1 MFIYNNT
8 ERSKN
13 MKRTGTRIIKVGNL
27 TIGGKNEVII
37 QSMCNIKTSNTKEV
51 IKQVLE
57 LEKVGCQI
65 IRVSIKDNEDA
76 IALKEIKKHIHIPLV
91 ADIHFD
97 YKLALLAIE
106 NGADKIRINP
116 GNIGSYNKLKKVVLA
131 CKDKNIPIRIG
142 VNSGSLNQEEDN
154 SYKVTAKAM
163 VDKAKEYVSLL
174 ENLDFYDICIS
185 LKSSSTL
192 ESIEAYRLASEI
204 FPYPLHLGITE
215 AGIKEVGI
223 IRSIAGLAPLLE
235 QDIGD
240 TIRISLT
247 DDPKE
252 EVIACKRLLHDLGLY
267 DKMPTLISCPTC
279 GRTEVNLIELSKKV
293 QDYLDTISKPIT
305 VAIMGCIVN
314 GPGEAKQADIGIA
327 GGKNCWVLFKKGQVV
342 KKISEEEVYQTL
354 IGEINAY

>member
-1 MFIYNNT
+1 
-8 ERSKN
+8 
-13 MKRTGTRIIKVGNL
+13 MKRTETKSIKVGNV
-27 TIGGKNEVII
+27 TIGGQNKVII
-37 QSMCNIKTSNTKEV
+37 QSMCNIKTSNIEQV
-51 IKQVLE
+51 IKQILE
-57 LEKVGCQI
+57 LENIGCQI
-65 IRVSIKDNEDA
+65 IRVSIKDKEDA
-76 IALKEIKKHIHIPLV
+76 LSLKKIKKHIHIPLV

-97 YKLALLAIE
+97 YKLALLSIE

-131 CKDKNIPIRIG
+131 CKEKNIPIRIG
-142 VNSGSLNQEEDN
+142 VNSGSLIQPNEEN

-174 ENLDFYDICIS
+174 EDLDFYDICIS

-192 ESIEAYRLASEI
+192 ESIEAYRVASEI

-235 QDIGD
+235 QGIGD
-240 TIRISLT
+240 TLRISLT

-267 DKMPTLISCPTC
+267 DNMPTLID
-279 GRTEVNLIELSKKV
+279 LSKKV
-293 QDYLDTISKPIT
+293 QAYLDTISKPIT
-305 VAIMGCIVN
+305 VAIMGCVVN

-327 GGKNCWVLFKKGQVV
+327 GGKNNWVLFKKGQII
-342 KKISEEEVYQTL
+342 KKISEEEAYETL

>member
-1 MFIYNNT
+1 
-8 ERSKN
+8 
-13 MKRTGTRIIKVGNL
+13 MKRTKKKSIKGGNV
-27 TIGGKNEVII
+27 TIGGQNKVII
-37 QSMCNIKTSNTKEV
+37 QSMCNIKTSNIEKV
-51 IKQVLE
+51 IKQILE
-57 LEKVGCQI
+57 LENIGCQI
-65 IRVSIKDNEDA
+65 IRVSIKDKEDA
-76 IALKEIKKHIHIPLV
+76 LSLKKIKQHIHIPLV

-97 YKLALLAIE
+97 YKLALLSIE

-131 CKDKNIPIRIG
+131 CKEKNIPIRIG
-142 VNSGSLNQEEDN
+142 VNSGSLIQPNEEN

-174 ENLDFYDICIS
+174 EDLDFYDICIS

-192 ESIEAYRLASEI
+192 ESIEAYRVASEI

-235 QDIGD
+235 QGIGD
-240 TIRISLT
+240 TLRISLT
-247 DDPKE
+247 DNPKE

-267 DKMPTLISCPTC
+267 DNMPTLISCPTC
-279 GRTEVNLIELSKKV
+279 GRTEVNLIDLSKKV
-293 QDYLDTISKPIT
+293 QAYLDTISKPIT
-305 VAIMGCIVN
+305 VAIMGCVVN

-327 GGKNCWVLFKKGQVV
+327 GGKNNWVLFKKGQII
-342 KKISEEEVYQTL
+342 KKISEEEAYETL

>member
-1 MFIYNNT
+1 
-8 ERSKN
+8 
-13 MKRTGTRIIKVGNL
+13 MKRTETKSIKVGNV
-27 TIGGKNEVII
+27 TIGGQNKVII
-37 QSMCNIKTSNTKEV
+37 QSMCNIKTSNIEQV
-51 IKQVLE
+51 IQQILE
-57 LEKVGCQI
+57 LENIGCQI
-65 IRVSIKDNEDA
+65 IRVSIKDKEDA
-76 IALKEIKKHIHIPLV
+76 LSLKKIKKHIHIPLV

-97 YKLALLAIE
+97 YKLALLSIE

-131 CKDKNIPIRIG
+131 CKEKNIPIRIG
-142 VNSGSLNQEEDN
+142 VNSGSLIQPNEEN

-174 ENLDFYDICIS
+174 EDLDFYDICIS

-192 ESIEAYRLASEI
+192 ESIEAYRVASEI

-223 IRSIAGLAPLLE
+223 IRSIAGLSPLLE
-235 QDIGD
+235 QGIGD
-240 TIRISLT
+240 TLRISLT

-267 DKMPTLISCPTC
+267 NNMPTLISCPTC
-279 GRTEVNLIELSKKV
+279 GRTEVNLIDLSKKV
-293 QDYLDTISKPIT
+293 QAYLDTISKPIT
-305 VAIMGCIVN
+305 VAIMGCVVN

-327 GGKNCWVLFKKGQVV
+327 GGKNSWVLFKKGQII
-342 KKISEEEVYQTL
+342 KKISEEEAYETL

>member
-1 MFIYNNT
+1 
-8 ERSKN
+8 
-13 MKRTGTRIIKVGNL
+13 MKRTETKSIKVGNV
-27 TIGGKNEVII
+27 TIGGQNKVII
-37 QSMCNIKTSNTKEV
+37 QSMCNIKTSNIEQV
-51 IKQVLE
+51 IKQILE
-57 LEKVGCQI
+57 LENIGCQI
-65 IRVSIKDNEDA
+65 IRVSIKDKEDA
-76 IALKEIKKHIHIPLV
+76 LSLKKIKKHIHIPLV

-97 YKLALLAIE
+97 YKLALLSIE

-131 CKDKNIPIRIG
+131 CKEKNIPIRIG
-142 VNSGSLNQEEDN
+142 VNSGSLIQPNEEN

-174 ENLDFYDICIS
+174 EDLDFYDICIS

-192 ESIEAYRLASEI
+192 ESIEAYRVASEI

-235 QDIGD
+235 QGIGD
-240 TIRISLT
+240 TLRISLT

-267 DKMPTLISCPTC
+267 VNMPTLISCPTC
-279 GRTEVNLIELSKKV
+279 GRTEVNLIDLSKKV
-293 QDYLDTISKPIT
+293 QAYLDTISKPIT
-305 VAIMGCIVN
+305 VAIMGCVVN

-327 GGKNCWVLFKKGQVV
+327 GGKNNWVLFKKGQII
-342 KKISEEEVYQTL
+342 KKISEEEAYETL

>member
-1 MFIYNNT
+1 
-8 ERSKN
+8 
-13 MKRTGTRIIKVGNL
+13 MKRTETKSIKVGNV
-27 TIGGKNEVII
+27 TIGGQNKVII
-37 QSMCNIKTSNTKEV
+37 QSMCNIKTSNIEKV
-51 IKQVLE
+51 IQQILE
-57 LEKVGCQI
+57 LENIGCQI
-65 IRVSIKDNEDA
+65 IRVSIKDKEDA
-76 IALKEIKKHIHIPLV
+76 LSLKKIKQHIHIPLV

-97 YKLALLAIE
+97 YKLALLSIE

-131 CKDKNIPIRIG
+131 CKEKNIPIRIG
-142 VNSGSLNQEEDN
+142 VNSGSLIQPNEEN

-174 ENLDFYDICIS
+174 EDLDFYDICIS

-192 ESIEAYRLASEI
+192 ESIEAYRVASEI

-235 QDIGD
+235 QGIGD
-240 TIRISLT
+240 TLRISLT

-267 DKMPTLISCPTC
+267 DNMPTLISCPTC
-279 GRTEVNLIELSKKV
+279 GRTEVNLIDLSKKV
-293 QDYLDTISKPIT
+293 QAYLDTISKPIT
-305 VAIMGCIVN
+305 VAIMGCVVN

-327 GGKNCWVLFKKGQVV
+327 GGKNNWVLFKKGQII
-342 KKISEEEVYQTL
+342 KKISEEEAYETL

>member
-1 MFIYNNT
+1 
-8 ERSKN
+8 
-13 MKRTGTRIIKVGNL
+13 MKRTETKSIKVGNV
-27 TIGGKNEVII
+27 TIGGQNKVII
-37 QSMCNIKTSNTKEV
+37 QSMCNIKTSNIEQV
-51 IKQVLE
+51 IKQILE
-57 LEKVGCQI
+57 LENIGCQI
-65 IRVSIKDNEDA
+65 IRVSIKDKEDA
-76 IALKEIKKHIHIPLV
+76 LSLKKIKKHIHIPLV

-97 YKLALLAIE
+97 YKLALLSIE

-131 CKDKNIPIRIG
+131 CKEKNIPIRIG
-142 VNSGSLNQEEDN
+142 VNSGSLIQPNEEN

-174 ENLDFYDICIS
+174 EDLDFYDICIS

-192 ESIEAYRLASEI
+192 ESIEAYRVASEI

-223 IRSIAGLAPLLE
+223 IRSIAGLAPLIE
-235 QDIGD
+235 QGIGD
-240 TIRISLT
+240 TLRISLT

-267 DKMPTLISCPTC
+267 DNMPTLISCPTC
-279 GRTEVNLIELSKKV
+279 GRTEVNLIDLSKKV
-293 QDYLDTISKPIT
+293 QAYLDTISKPIT
-305 VAIMGCIVN
+305 VAIMGCVVN

-327 GGKNCWVLFKKGQVV
+327 GGKNNWVLFKKGQII
-342 KKISEEEVYQTL
+342 KKISEEEAYETL

>member
-1 MFIYNNT
+1 
-8 ERSKN
+8 
-13 MKRTGTRIIKVGNL
+13 MKRTETKSIKVGNV
-27 TIGGKNEVII
+27 TIGGQNKVII
-37 QSMCNIKTSNTKEV
+37 QSMCNIKTSNIEQV
-51 IKQVLE
+51 IQQILE
-57 LEKVGCQI
+57 LENIGCQI
-65 IRVSIKDNEDA
+65 IRVSIKDKEDA
-76 IALKEIKKHIHIPLV
+76 LSLKKIKKHIHIPLV

-97 YKLALLAIE
+97 YKLALLSIE

-131 CKDKNIPIRIG
+131 CKEKNIPIRIG
-142 VNSGSLNQEEDN
+142 VNSGSLIQPNEEN

-174 ENLDFYDICIS
+174 EDLDFYDICIS

-192 ESIEAYRLASEI
+192 ETIEAYRVASEI

-235 QDIGD
+235 QGIGD
-240 TIRISLT
+240 TLRISLT

-267 DKMPTLISCPTC
+267 DNMPTLISCPTC
-279 GRTEVNLIELSKKV
+279 GRTEVNLIDLSKKV
-293 QDYLDTISKPIT
+293 QAYLDTISKPIT
-305 VAIMGCIVN
+305 VAIMGCVVN

-327 GGKNCWVLFKKGQVV
+327 GGKNNWVLFKKGQII
-342 KKISEEEVYQTL
+342 KKISEEEAYETL

>member
-1 MFIYNNT
+1 
-8 ERSKN
+8 
-13 MKRTGTRIIKVGNL
+13 MKRTETKSIKVGNV
-27 TIGGKNEVII
+27 TIGGQNKVII
-37 QSMCNIKTSNTKEV
+37 QSMCNIKTSNIEQV
-51 IKQVLE
+51 IKQILE
-57 LEKVGCQI
+57 LENIGCQI
-65 IRVSIKDNEDA
+65 IRVSIKDKEDA
-76 IALKEIKKHIHIPLV
+76 LSLKKIKQHIHIPLV

-97 YKLALLAIE
+97 YKLALLSIE

-131 CKDKNIPIRIG
+131 CKEKNIPIRIG
-142 VNSGSLNQEEDN
+142 VNSGSLIQPNEEN

-174 ENLDFYDICIS
+174 EDLDFYDICIS

-192 ESIEAYRLASEI
+192 ESIEAYRVASEI

-223 IRSIAGLAPLLE
+223 IRSIAGLSPLLE
-235 QDIGD
+235 QGIGD
-240 TIRISLT
+240 TLRISLT

-267 DKMPTLISCPTC
+267 DNMPTLISCPTC
-279 GRTEVNLIELSKKV
+279 GRTEVNLIDLSKKV
-293 QDYLDTISKPIT
+293 QAYLDTISKPIT
-305 VAIMGCIVN
+305 VAIMGCVVN

-327 GGKNCWVLFKKGQVV
+327 GGKNNWVLFKKGQII
-342 KKISEEEVYQTL
+342 KKISEEEAYETL

>member
-1 MFIYNNT
+1 
-8 ERSKN
+8 
-13 MKRTGTRIIKVGNL
+13 MKRTETKSIKVGNV
-27 TIGGKNEVII
+27 TIGGQNKVII
-37 QSMCNIKTSNTKEV
+37 QSMCNIKTSNIEKV
-51 IKQVLE
+51 IQQILE
-57 LEKVGCQI
+57 LENIGCQI
-65 IRVSIKDNEDA
+65 IRVSIKDKEDA
-76 IALKEIKKHIHIPLV
+76 LSLKKIKQHIHIPLV

-97 YKLALLAIE
+97 YKLALLSIE

-131 CKDKNIPIRIG
+131 CKEKNIPIRIG
-142 VNSGSLNQEEDN
+142 VNSGSLIQPNEEN

-174 ENLDFYDICIS
+174 EDLDFYDICIS

-192 ESIEAYRLASEI
+192 ESIEAYRVASEI
-204 FPYPLHLGITE
+204 LPYPLHLGITE

-235 QDIGD
+235 QGIGD
-240 TIRISLT
+240 TLRISLT

-267 DKMPTLISCPTC
+267 DNMPTLISCPTC
-279 GRTEVNLIELSKKV
+279 GRTEVNLIDLSKKV
-293 QDYLDTISKPIT
+293 QAYLDTISKPIT
-305 VAIMGCIVN
+305 VAIMGCVVN

-327 GGKNCWVLFKKGQVV
+327 GGKNNWVLFKKGQII
-342 KKISEEEVYQTL
+342 KKISEEEAYETL

>member
-1 MFIYNNT
+1 
-8 ERSKN
+8 
-13 MKRTGTRIIKVGNL
+13 MKRTETKSIKVGNV
-27 TIGGKNEVII
+27 TIGGQNKVII
-37 QSMCNIKTSNTKEV
+37 QSMCNIKTSNIEQV
-51 IKQVLE
+51 IQQILE
-57 LEKVGCQI
+57 LENIGCQI
-65 IRVSIKDNEDA
+65 IRVSIKDKEDA
-76 IALKEIKKHIHIPLV
+76 LSLKKIKQYIHIPLV

-97 YKLALLAIE
+97 YKLALLSIE

-131 CKDKNIPIRIG
+131 CKEKSIPIRIG
-142 VNSGSLNQEEDN
+142 VNSGSLIQPNEEN

-174 ENLDFYDICIS
+174 EDLDFYDICIS

-192 ESIEAYRLASEI
+192 ESIEAYRVASEI

-235 QDIGD
+235 QGIGD
-240 TIRISLT
+240 TLRISLT

-267 DKMPTLISCPTC
+267 DNMSTLISCPTC
-279 GRTEVNLIELSKKV
+279 GRTEVNLIDLSKKV
-293 QDYLDTISKPIT
+293 QAYLDTISKPIT
-305 VAIMGCIVN
+305 VAIMGCVVN

-327 GGKNCWVLFKKGQVV
+327 GGKNSWVLFKKGQII
-342 KKISEEEVYQTL
+342 KKISEEEAYETL

>member
-1 MFIYNNT
+1 
-8 ERSKN
+8 
-13 MKRTGTRIIKVGNL
+13 MKRTETKSIKVGNV
-27 TIGGKNEVII
+27 TIGGQNKVII
-37 QSMCNIKTSNTKEV
+37 QSMCNIKTSNIEKV
-51 IKQVLE
+51 IKQILE
-57 LEKVGCQI
+57 LEKIGCQI
-65 IRVSIKDNEDA
+65 IRVSIKDKEDA
-76 IALKEIKKHIHIPLV
+76 LSLKKIKQHIHIPLV

-97 YKLALLAIE
+97 YKLALLSIE

-131 CKDKNIPIRIG
+131 CKEKNIPIRIG
-142 VNSGSLNQEEDN
+142 VNSGSLIQPNEEN

-163 VDKAKEYVSLL
+163 VDKAKEYISLL
-174 ENLDFYDICIS
+174 EDLDFYDICIS

-192 ESIEAYRLASEI
+192 ESIEAYRVASEI

-235 QDIGD
+235 QGIGD
-240 TIRISLT
+240 TLRISLT

-267 DKMPTLISCPTC
+267 DNMPTLISCPTC
-279 GRTEVNLIELSKKV
+279 GRTEVNLIDLSKKV
-293 QDYLDTISKPIT
+293 QAYLDTISKPIT
-305 VAIMGCIVN
+305 VAIMGCVVN

-327 GGKNCWVLFKKGQVV
+327 GGKNNWVLFKKGQII
-342 KKISEEEVYQTL
+342 KKISEEEAYETL

>member
-1 MFIYNNT
+1 
-8 ERSKN
+8 
-13 MKRTGTRIIKVGNL
+13 MKRSETKSIKVGNV
-27 TIGGKNEVII
+27 TIGGQNKVII
-37 QSMCNIKTSNTKEV
+37 QSMCNIKTSNIEKV
-51 IKQVLE
+51 IQQILE
-57 LEKVGCQI
+57 LENIGCQI
-65 IRVSIKDNEDA
+65 IRVSIKDKEDA
-76 IALKEIKKHIHIPLV
+76 LSLKKIKQHIHIPLV

-97 YKLALLAIE
+97 YKLALLSIE

-131 CKDKNIPIRIG
+131 CKEKNIPIRIG
-142 VNSGSLNQEEDN
+142 VNSGSLIQPNEEN

-174 ENLDFYDICIS
+174 EDLDFYDICIS

-192 ESIEAYRLASEI
+192 ESIEAYRVASEI

-235 QDIGD
+235 QGIGD
-240 TIRISLT
+240 TLRISLT

-267 DKMPTLISCPTC
+267 DNMPTLISCPTC
-279 GRTEVNLIELSKKV
+279 GRTEVNLIDLSKKV
-293 QDYLDTISKPIT
+293 QAYLDTISKPIT
-305 VAIMGCIVN
+305 VAIMGCVVN

-327 GGKNCWVLFKKGQVV
+327 GGKNSWVLFKKGQII
-342 KKISEEEVYQTL
+342 KKISEEEAYETL

>member
-1 MFIYNNT
+1 
-8 ERSKN
+8 
-13 MKRTGTRIIKVGNL
+13 MKRTETKSIKVGNV
-27 TIGGKNEVII
+27 TIGGQNKVII
-37 QSMCNIKTSNTKEV
+37 QSMCNIKTSNIEKV
-51 IKQVLE
+51 IKQILE
-57 LEKVGCQI
+57 LENIGCQI
-65 IRVSIKDNEDA
+65 IRVSIKDKEDA
-76 IALKEIKKHIHIPLV
+76 LSLKKIKQHIHIPLV

-97 YKLALLAIE
+97 YKLALLSIE

-131 CKDKNIPIRIG
+131 CKEKNIPIRIG
-142 VNSGSLNQEEDN
+142 VNSGSLIQPNEEN

-174 ENLDFYDICIS
+174 EDLDFYDICIS

-192 ESIEAYRLASEI
+192 ESIEAYRVASEI

-223 IRSIAGLAPLLE
+223 IRSIAGLSPLLE
-235 QDIGD
+235 QGIGD
-240 TIRISLT
+240 TLRISLT

-267 DKMPTLISCPTC
+267 DNMPTLISCPTC
-279 GRTEVNLIELSKKV
+279 GRTEVNLIDLSKKV
-293 QDYLDTISKPIT
+293 QAYLDTISKPIT
-305 VAIMGCIVN
+305 VAIMGCVVN

-327 GGKNCWVLFKKGQVV
+327 GGKNSWVLFKKGQII
-342 KKISEEEVYQTL
+342 KKISEEEAYETL

>member
-1 MFIYNNT
+1 
-8 ERSKN
+8 
-13 MKRTGTRIIKVGNL
+13 MKRTETKSIKVGNV
-27 TIGGKNEVII
+27 TIGGQNKVII
-37 QSMCNIKTSNTKEV
+37 QSMCNIKTSNIEKV
-51 IKQVLE
+51 IQQILE
-57 LEKVGCQI
+57 LENIGCQI
-65 IRVSIKDNEDA
+65 IRVSIKDKEDA
-76 IALKEIKKHIHIPLV
+76 LSLNKIKQHIHIPLV

-97 YKLALLAIE
+97 YKLALLSIE

-131 CKDKNIPIRIG
+131 CKEKNIPIRIG
-142 VNSGSLNQEEDN
+142 VNSGSLIQPNEEN

-174 ENLDFYDICIS
+174 EDLDFYDICIS

-192 ESIEAYRLASEI
+192 ESIEAYRVASEI

-235 QDIGD
+235 QGIGD
-240 TIRISLT
+240 TLRISLT

-267 DKMPTLISCPTC
+267 DNMPTLISCPTC
-279 GRTEVNLIELSKKV
+279 GRTEVNLIDLSKKV
-293 QDYLDTISKPIT
+293 QAYLDTISKPIT
-305 VAIMGCIVN
+305 VAIMGCVVN

-327 GGKNCWVLFKKGQVV
+327 GGKNSWVLFKKGQII
-342 KKISEEEVYQTL
+342 KKISEEEAYETL

>member
-1 MFIYNNT
+1 
-8 ERSKN
+8 
-13 MKRTGTRIIKVGNL
+13 MKRTETKSIKVGNV
-27 TIGGKNEVII
+27 TIGGQNKVII
-37 QSMCNIKTSNTKEV
+37 QSMCNIKTSNIEQV
-51 IKQVLE
+51 IKQILE
-57 LEKVGCQI
+57 LENIGCQI
-65 IRVSIKDNEDA
+65 IRVSIKDKEDA
-76 IALKEIKKHIHIPLV
+76 LSLKKIKQHIHIPLV

-97 YKLALLAIE
+97 YKLALLSIE

-131 CKDKNIPIRIG
+131 CKEKNIPIRIG
-142 VNSGSLNQEEDN
+142 VNSGSLIQSNEEN

-174 ENLDFYDICIS
+174 EDLDFYDICIS

-192 ESIEAYRLASEI
+192 ESIEAYRVASEI

-235 QDIGD
+235 QGIGD
-240 TIRISLT
+240 TLRISLT

-267 DKMPTLISCPTC
+267 DNMPTLISCPTC
-279 GRTEVNLIELSKKV
+279 GRTEVNLIDLSKKV
-293 QDYLDTISKPIT
+293 QAYLDTISKPIT
-305 VAIMGCIVN
+305 VAIMGCVVN

-327 GGKNCWVLFKKGQVV
+327 GGKNNWVLFKKGQII
-342 KKISEEEVYQTL
+342 KKISEEEAYETL

>member
-1 MFIYNNT
+1 
-8 ERSKN
+8 
-13 MKRTGTRIIKVGNL
+13 MKRTETKSIKVGNV
-27 TIGGKNEVII
+27 TIGGQNKVII
-37 QSMCNIKTSNTKEV
+37 QSMCNIKTSNIEKV
-51 IKQVLE
+51 IKQILE
-57 LEKVGCQI
+57 LENIGCQI
-65 IRVSIKDNEDA
+65 IRVSIKDKEDA
-76 IALKEIKKHIHIPLV
+76 LSLKKIKKHIHIPLV

-97 YKLALLAIE
+97 YKLALLSIE

-131 CKDKNIPIRIG
+131 CKEKNIPIRIG
-142 VNSGSLNQEEDN
+142 VNSGSLIQPNEEN

-174 ENLDFYDICIS
+174 EDLDFYDICIS

-192 ESIEAYRLASEI
+192 ESIEAYRVASEI

-223 IRSIAGLAPLLE
+223 IRSIAGLSPLLE
-235 QDIGD
+235 QGIGD
-240 TIRISLT
+240 TLRISLT

-267 DKMPTLISCPTC
+267 DNMPTLISCPTC
-279 GRTEVNLIELSKKV
+279 GRTEVNLIDLSKKV
-293 QDYLDTISKPIT
+293 QAYLDTISKPIT
-305 VAIMGCIVN
+305 VAIMGCVVN

-327 GGKNCWVLFKKGQVV
+327 GGKNNWVLFKKGQII
-342 KKISEEEVYQTL
+342 KKISEEEAYETL

>member
-1 MFIYNNT
+1 
-8 ERSKN
+8 
-13 MKRTGTRIIKVGNL
+13 MKRSETKSIKVGNV
-27 TIGGKNEVII
+27 TIGGQNKVII
-37 QSMCNIKTSNTKEV
+37 QSMCNIKTSNIEKV
-51 IKQVLE
+51 IQQILE
-57 LEKVGCQI
+57 LENIGCQI
-65 IRVSIKDNEDA
+65 IRVSIKDKEDA
-76 IALKEIKKHIHIPLV
+76 LSLKKIKQHIHIPLV

-97 YKLALLAIE
+97 YKLALLSIE

-131 CKDKNIPIRIG
+131 CKEKNIPIRIG
-142 VNSGSLNQEEDN
+142 VNSGSLIQPNEEN

-174 ENLDFYDICIS
+174 EDLDFYDICIS

-192 ESIEAYRLASEI
+192 ESIEAYRVASEI

-235 QDIGD
+235 QGIGD
-240 TIRISLT
+240 TLRISLT

-267 DKMPTLISCPTC
+267 DNMPTLISCPTC
-279 GRTEVNLIELSKKV
+279 GRTEVNLIDLSKKV
-293 QDYLDTISKPIT
+293 QAYLDTISKPIT
-305 VAIMGCIVN
+305 VAIMGCVVN

-327 GGKNCWVLFKKGQVV
+327 GGKNNWVLFKKGQII
-342 KKISEEEVYQTL
+342 KKISEEEAYETL

>member
-1 MFIYNNT
+1 
-8 ERSKN
+8 
-13 MKRTGTRIIKVGNL
+13 MKRTETKSIKVGNV
-27 TIGGKNEVII
+27 TIGGQNKVII
-37 QSMCNIKTSNTKEV
+37 QSMCNIKTSNIEQV
-51 IKQVLE
+51 IKQILE
-57 LEKVGCQI
+57 LENIGCQI
-65 IRVSIKDNEDA
+65 IRVSIKDKEDA
-76 IALKEIKKHIHIPLV
+76 LSLKKIKKHIHIPLV

-97 YKLALLAIE
+97 YKLALLSIE

-131 CKDKNIPIRIG
+131 CKEKNIPIRIG
-142 VNSGSLNQEEDN
+142 VNSGSLIQPNEEN

-174 ENLDFYDICIS
+174 EDLDFYDICIS

-192 ESIEAYRLASEI
+192 ESIEAYRVASEI

-223 IRSIAGLAPLLE
+223 IRSIAGLSPLLE
-235 QDIGD
+235 QGIGD
-240 TIRISLT
+240 TLRISLT

-267 DKMPTLISCPTC
+267 DNMPTLISCPTC
-279 GRTEVNLIELSKKV
+279 GRTEVNLIDLSKKV
-293 QDYLDTISKPIT
+293 QAYLDTISKPIT
-305 VAIMGCIVN
+305 VAIMGCVVN

-327 GGKNCWVLFKKGQVV
+327 GGKNNWVLFKKGQII
-342 KKISEEEVYQTL
+342 KKISEEEAYETL

>member
-1 MFIYNNT
+1 
-8 ERSKN
+8 
-13 MKRTGTRIIKVGNL
+13 MKRTETKSIKVGNV
-27 TIGGKNEVII
+27 TIGGQNKVII
-37 QSMCNIKTSNTKEV
+37 QSMCNIKTSNIEQV
-51 IKQVLE
+51 IKQILE
-57 LEKVGCQI
+57 LENIGCQI
-65 IRVSIKDNEDA
+65 IRVSIKDKEDA
-76 IALKEIKKHIHIPLV
+76 LSLKKIKQHIHIPLV

-97 YKLALLAIE
+97 YKLALLSIE

-131 CKDKNIPIRIG
+131 CKEKNIPIRIG
-142 VNSGSLNQEEDN
+142 VNSGSLIQPNEEN

-174 ENLDFYDICIS
+174 EDLDFYDICIS

-192 ESIEAYRLASEI
+192 ESIEAYRVASEI

-223 IRSIAGLAPLLE
+223 IRSIAGLSPLLE
-235 QDIGD
+235 QGIGD
-240 TIRISLT
+240 TLRISLT

-267 DKMPTLISCPTC
+267 DNMPTLISCPTC
-279 GRTEVNLIELSKKV
+279 GRTEVNLIDLSKKV
-293 QDYLDTISKPIT
+293 QAYLDTISKHIT
-305 VAIMGCIVN
+305 VAIMGCVVN

-327 GGKNCWVLFKKGQVV
+327 GGKNNWVLFKKGQII
-342 KKISEEEVYQTL
+342 KKISEEEAYETL

>member
-1 MFIYNNT
+1 
-8 ERSKN
+8 
-13 MKRTGTRIIKVGNL
+13 MKRTETKSIKVGNV
-27 TIGGKNEVII
+27 TIGGQNKVII
-37 QSMCNIKTSNTKEV
+37 QSMCNIKTSNIEQV
-51 IKQVLE
+51 IQQILE
-57 LEKVGCQI
+57 LENIGCQI
-65 IRVSIKDNEDA
+65 IRVSIKDKEDA
-76 IALKEIKKHIHIPLV
+76 LSLKKIKQYIHIPLV

-97 YKLALLAIE
+97 YKLALLSIE

-131 CKDKNIPIRIG
+131 CKEKNIPIRIG
-142 VNSGSLNQEEDN
+142 VNSGSLIQPNEEN

-174 ENLDFYDICIS
+174 EDLDFYDICIS

-192 ESIEAYRLASEI
+192 ESIEAYRVASEI

-235 QDIGD
+235 QGIGD
-240 TIRISLT
+240 TLRISLT

-267 DKMPTLISCPTC
+267 DNMSTLISCPTC
-279 GRTEVNLIELSKKV
+279 GRTEVNLIDLSKKV
-293 QDYLDTISKPIT
+293 QAYLDTISKPIT
-305 VAIMGCIVN
+305 VAIMGCVVN

-327 GGKNCWVLFKKGQVV
+327 GGKNSWVLFKKGQII
-342 KKISEEEVYQTL
+342 KKISEEEAYETL

>member
-1 MFIYNNT
+1 
-8 ERSKN
+8 
-13 MKRTGTRIIKVGNL
+13 MKRTETKSIKVGNV
-27 TIGGKNEVII
+27 TIGGQNKVII
-37 QSMCNIKTSNTKEV
+37 QSMCNIKTSNIEKV
-51 IKQVLE
+51 IKQILE
-57 LEKVGCQI
+57 LEKIGCQI
-65 IRVSIKDNEDA
+65 IRVSIKDKEDA
-76 IALKEIKKHIHIPLV
+76 LSLKKIKQHIHIPLV

-97 YKLALLAIE
+97 YKLALLSIE

-131 CKDKNIPIRIG
+131 CKEKNIPIRIG
-142 VNSGSLNQEEDN
+142 VNSGSLIQPNEEN

-174 ENLDFYDICIS
+174 EDLDFYDICIS

-192 ESIEAYRLASEI
+192 ESIEAYRVASEI

-235 QDIGD
+235 QGIGD
-240 TIRISLT
+240 TLRISLT

-267 DKMPTLISCPTC
+267 DNMPTLISCPTC
-279 GRTEVNLIELSKKV
+279 GRTEVNLIDLSKKV
-293 QDYLDTISKPIT
+293 QAYLDTISKPIT
-305 VAIMGCIVN
+305 VAIMGCVVN

-327 GGKNCWVLFKKGQVV
+327 GGKNNWVLFKKGQII
-342 KKISEEEVYQTL
+342 KKISEEEAYETL

>member
-1 MFIYNNT
+1 
-8 ERSKN
+8 
-13 MKRTGTRIIKVGNL
+13 MKRTETKSIKVGNV
-27 TIGGKNEVII
+27 TIGGQNKVII
-37 QSMCNIKTSNTKEV
+37 QSMCNIKTSNIEQV
-51 IKQVLE
+51 IQQILE
-57 LEKVGCQI
+57 LENIGCQI
-65 IRVSIKDNEDA
+65 IRVSIKDKEDA
-76 IALKEIKKHIHIPLV
+76 LSLKKIKQHIHIPLV

-97 YKLALLAIE
+97 YKLALLSIE

-116 GNIGSYNKLKKVVLA
+116 GNIGSHNKLKKVVLA
-131 CKDKNIPIRIG
+131 CKEKNIPIRIG
-142 VNSGSLNQEEDN
+142 VNSGSLIQPNEEN

-174 ENLDFYDICIS
+174 EDLDFYDICIS

-192 ESIEAYRLASEI
+192 ESIEAYRVASEI

-235 QDIGD
+235 QGIGD
-240 TIRISLT
+240 TLRISLT

-267 DKMPTLISCPTC
+267 DNMPTLISCPTC
-279 GRTEVNLIELSKKV
+279 GRTEVNLIDLSKKV
-293 QDYLDTISKPIT
+293 QAYLDTISKPIT
-305 VAIMGCIVN
+305 VAIMGCVVN

-327 GGKNCWVLFKKGQVV
+327 GGKNNWVLFKKGQII
-342 KKISEEEVYQTL
+342 KKISEEEAYETL

>member
-1 MFIYNNT
+1 
-8 ERSKN
+8 
-13 MKRTGTRIIKVGNL
+13 MKRSETKSIKVGNV
-27 TIGGKNEVII
+27 TIGGQNKVII
-37 QSMCNIKTSNTKEV
+37 QSMCNIKTSNIEKV
-51 IKQVLE
+51 IQQILE
-57 LEKVGCQI
+57 LENIGCQI
-65 IRVSIKDNEDA
+65 IRVSIKDKEDA
-76 IALKEIKKHIHIPLV
+76 LSLKKIKQHIHIPLV

-97 YKLALLAIE
+97 YKLALLSIE

-131 CKDKNIPIRIG
+131 CKEKNIPIRIG
-142 VNSGSLNQEEDN
+142 VNSGSLIQPKEEN

-174 ENLDFYDICIS
+174 EDLDFYDICIS

-192 ESIEAYRLASEI
+192 ESIEAYRVASEI

-235 QDIGD
+235 QGIGD
-240 TIRISLT
+240 TLRISLT

-267 DKMPTLISCPTC
+267 DNMPTLISCPTC
-279 GRTEVNLIELSKKV
+279 GRTEVNLIDLSKKV
-293 QDYLDTISKPIT
+293 QAYLDTISKPIT
-305 VAIMGCIVN
+305 VAIMGCVVN

-327 GGKNCWVLFKKGQVV
+327 GGKNNWVLFKKGQII
-342 KKISEEEVYQTL
+342 KKISEEEAYETL

>member
-1 MFIYNNT
+1 
-8 ERSKN
+8 
-13 MKRTGTRIIKVGNL
+13 MKRTETKSIKVGNV
-27 TIGGKNEVII
+27 TIGGQNKVII
-37 QSMCNIKTSNTKEV
+37 QSMCNIKTSNIEQV
-51 IKQVLE
+51 IQQILE
-57 LEKVGCQI
+57 LENIGCQI
-65 IRVSIKDNEDA
+65 IRVSIKDKEDA
-76 IALKEIKKHIHIPLV
+76 LSLKKIKKHIHIPLV

-97 YKLALLAIE
+97 YKLALLSIE

-131 CKDKNIPIRIG
+131 CKEKNIPIRIG
-142 VNSGSLNQEEDN
+142 VNSGSLIQPNEEN

-174 ENLDFYDICIS
+174 EDLDFYDICIS

-192 ESIEAYRLASEI
+192 ESIEAYRVASEI

-235 QDIGD
+235 QGIGD
-240 TIRISLT
+240 TLRISLT

-267 DKMPTLISCPTC
+267 DNMPTLISCPTC
-279 GRTEVNLIELSKKV
+279 GRTEVNLIDLSKKV
-293 QDYLDTISKPIT
+293 QAYLDTISKPIT
-305 VAIMGCIVN
+305 VAIMGCVVN

-327 GGKNCWVLFKKGQVV
+327 GGKNNWVLFKKGQII
-342 KKISEEEVYQTL
+342 KKISEEEAYETL